1 MDGEIRMKHTTLSL
15 LLASLLVLT
24 GVGNVKAAEEA
35 KPKIEGKAAIVMDMD
50 TGEIVYE
57 NNIDGKQYPAS
68 TTKLLT
74 GLLFA
79 ENKAKTDSIKYTES
93 AKKQEPYSLDK
104 TLAFGK
110 IKVGDSIVA
119 QEVMDALLIFSAN
132 DSAYMIA
139 DSVSG
144 DSSKF
149 ADLMNDRINKLGLKN
164 THFLIPNGLHHQDHY
179 TTPYDLGVIGMEA
192 FKNQWV
198 RETLSKK
205 SSTITTAAGITMLI
219 DTRNKLLD
227 IDGCLG
233 GKTGY
238 TSKAGRTLVAFF
250 DRNGRKLVG
259 VVMNSVY
266 DAKDTVVFEDMKKII
281 EWSYNAKTVN
291 RHKAGDTVSTEIL
304 SYKPF
309 KFFGPEKK
317 IEVPV
322 LIKEDVKYF
331 DNAINKSEAKESVK
345 IDKLDAWKLDNGS
358 SIGTLTLNERRAVKN
373 FSLYTTISA
382 KDIIKENMP
391 LYIGAGAAML
401 IFLALVLLTLLKIRS
416 GRRRKSRKYF
426 Y

>member
-1 MDGEIRMKHTTLSL
+1 MF
-15 LLASLLVLT
+15 T
-24 GVGNVKAAEEA
+24 GIGNVRAAEET

-57 NNIDGKQYPAS
+57 NNIDRKQYPAS

-79 ENKAKTDSIKYTES
+79 ESKTKTELIKYTES
-93 AKKQEPYSLDK
+93 AKKQEPSSLDK
-104 TLAFGK
+104 NLAFGK

-119 QEVMDALLIFSAN
+119 QDVMDALLIFSAN
-132 DSAYMIA
+132 DSANMIA
-139 DSVSG
+139 DSVSS

-149 ADLMNDRINKLGLKN
+149 ADLMNDRINRLGLKN
-164 THFLIPNGLHHQDHY
+164 THFLIPSGLHHQDHY
-179 TTPYDLGVIGMEA
+179 TTPYDLSVIGMEA

-205 SSTITTAAGITMLI
+205 SSIITTSSGITMI
-219 DTRNKLLD
+219 MDTRNKLLD

-266 DAKDTVVFEDMKKII
+266 DAKDTVVFEDMKNII
-281 EWSYNAKTVN
+281 EWSYNTKTVN
-291 RHKAGDTVSTEIL
+291 RHKSGDTVTTEIV
-304 SYKPF
+304 SYRPF
-309 KFFGPEKK
+309 RFFGPERK

-331 DNAINKSEAKESVK
+331 DNAVNKSEAKE
-345 IDKLDAWKLDNGS
+345 IIEIAALDAWKLDGS
-358 SIGTLTLNERRAVKN
+358 SSVGTLTLNERRAAKKYN
-373 FSLYTTISA
+373 LYTTVST
-382 KDIIKENMP
+382 KDIVKENLP

-401 IFLALVLLTLLKIRS
+401 IFLVVLLFTLLKIRS
-416 GRRRKSRKYF
+416 VKRRKSRKY
-426 Y
+426 YY